1 MFVWPHMRTCE
12 IQCCISQIVALA
24 VHKSCSSAN
33 FTQEATTMTS
43 ERDNPFHIA
52 QQQFDTAAELLDLP
66 QDIREVLRVPQ
77 RELTVRFPVRMD
89 DGTTKVYTGYRV
101 Q

>member
-1 MFVWPHMRTCE
+1 
-12 IQCCISQIVALA
+12 
-24 VHKSCSSAN
+24 
-33 FTQEATTMTS
+33 MTS

-52 QQQFDTAAELLDLP
+52 QQQFDTAAALLDLP

-89 DGTTKVYTGYRV
+89 DSSRLEASSAFSIPERESLMICGMLFIERLSRSARRSRRARSLPVC
-101 Q
+101 